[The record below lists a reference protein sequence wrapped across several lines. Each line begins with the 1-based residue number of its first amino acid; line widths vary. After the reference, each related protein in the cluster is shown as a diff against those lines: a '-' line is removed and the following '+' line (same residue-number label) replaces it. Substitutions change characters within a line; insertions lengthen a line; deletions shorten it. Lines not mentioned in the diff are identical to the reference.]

1 MAFGGNTGEEK
12 TGDLWYNKYSSINY
26 SRKKNN
32 RLIKVI

>member
-12 TGDLWYNKYSSINY
+12 QEICDLINIVPINY